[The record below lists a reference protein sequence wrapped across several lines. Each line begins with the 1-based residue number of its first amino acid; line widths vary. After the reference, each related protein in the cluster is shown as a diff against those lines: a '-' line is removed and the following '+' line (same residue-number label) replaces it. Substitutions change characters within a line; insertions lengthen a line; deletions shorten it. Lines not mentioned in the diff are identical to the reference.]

1 MNTETPIPAEDSINV
16 EESTNS
22 EDSINIEDILTF
34 NGVSKVYKKGRVE
47 KVALNNLSFTLPPHT
62 HTLITG
68 SSGAGKT
75 SLIYLAGLIKKP
87 SRGNIH
93 IKGISTNNLG
103 ETERSNLIKNEIG
116 LIFRRSNLLPYIS
129 ILENV
134 MLPMIS
140 SDHSK
145 AEELLEKVELD
156 NWNRFPRDLSL
167 EEEQKVALAR
177 SLVNDPSLLLADEP
191 TGELDWDETKN
202 FMELLRK
209 MDNVTILMT
218 SDQNSLGQ
226 FFQKTHELKYGI
238 LNPLSTSE

>member
-1 MNTETPIPAEDSINV
+1 MNTETPIHTEDSINV
-16 EESTNS
+16 EESINS
-22 EDSINIEDILTF
+22 ENFINIEGILIF
-34 NGVSKVYKKGRVE
+34 NGVSKVYRKGGVE
-47 KVALNNLSFTLPPHT
+47 KVALNDLSFTLHPHT

-87 SRGNIH
+87 SEGKIYV
-93 IKGISTNNLG
+93 KGISTNDLG

-116 LIFRRSNLLPYIS
+116 LIFRRSNLLPYLS

-140 SDHSK
+140 SDQSK

-156 NWNRFPRDLSL
+156 NWNRFPRDLSI

-177 SLVNDPSLLLADEP
+177 SLVNDPAVLLADEP

-209 MDNVTILMT
+209 MDNVTLLMT
-218 SDQNSLGQ
+218 SDQKSLGQ
-226 FFQKTHELKYGI
+226 FFQNTHELKYGI
-238 LNPLSTSE
+238 LKHLSSSE